1 MSRKQ
6 KGLLVAGLVILAL
19 ISAGLVI
26 RHMDIPVLEP
36 AGPVAQKERGLIIT
50 AFLLS
55 MIVVIPVYVILVWF
69 SLKYRHTNKSA
80 KYDPGFSHSRWLEG
94 VWWAVPLSI
103 ISILAVI
110 AFKSSHDLDPF
121 KPLASTNPTL
131 KIQVVSMEWKWLFI
145 YPDQGIAS
153 VNYVNFPVN
162 TPVDFEITSD
172 APMNSFWIPQLGGQ
186 IYAMSGMSTSMNL
199 MADKL
204 GTYRGLSAN
213 ISGDGFAGMHFAAVA
228 STPSN
233 YSKWLDSVRNSPKQ
247 LDSQSY
253 EELAKPTMN
262 DPPAY
267 YALAQPGLF
276 DSILSK
282 YAEPVFKSGSGQ

>member
-19 ISAGLVI
+19 ISAGLAI

-172 APMNSFWIPQLGGQ
+172 APMNSFWIPQLSGQ
-186 IYAMSGMSTSMNL
+186 IYAMPGMSTQLHVEASSNG
-199 MADKL
+199 DYH
-204 GTYRGLSAN
+204 GSSAN
-213 ISGDGFAGMHFAAVA
+213 ISGKGFAGMKFIARASSQADFATWTNHAKTSA
-228 STPSN
+228 NDLSLAEYT
-233 YSKWLDSVRNSPKQ
+233 L
-247 LDSQSY
+247 
-253 EELAKPTMN
+253 LAKPSE
-262 DPPAY
+262 DVPPAMY
-267 YALAQPGLF
+267 RMSQDGLYDTIIMKYMVPG
-276 DSILSK
+276 
-282 YAEPVFKSGSGQ
+282 GGN